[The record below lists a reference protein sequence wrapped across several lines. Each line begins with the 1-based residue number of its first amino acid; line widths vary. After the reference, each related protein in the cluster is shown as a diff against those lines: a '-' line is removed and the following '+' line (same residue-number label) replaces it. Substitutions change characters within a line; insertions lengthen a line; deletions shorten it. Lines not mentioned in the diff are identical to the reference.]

1 MIRLGPITIVCRSKK
16 LKELH
21 YGPMRKKKDGNRV
34 KKTKKLVLEVIIPIM
49 SYLFVIVNALLDLLA
64 GH

>member
-1 MIRLGPITIVCRSKK
+1 MIRLDPITIVYRSKK

-21 YGPMRKKKDGNRV
+21 YGLMRKKKDGNRV
-34 KKTKKLVLEVIIPIM
+34 KKTKKLVLEVIISIM
-49 SYLFVIVNALLDLLA
+49 SYLFAIVNVRLDLLA